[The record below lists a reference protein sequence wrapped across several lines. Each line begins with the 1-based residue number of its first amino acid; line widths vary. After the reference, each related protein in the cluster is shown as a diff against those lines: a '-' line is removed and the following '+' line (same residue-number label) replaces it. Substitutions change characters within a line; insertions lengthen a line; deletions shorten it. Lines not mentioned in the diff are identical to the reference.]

1 MYRMV
6 GRGGETSWLIAF
18 TSSWSALPMLS
29 LCLQGMQIELKA
41 SSIGPLCLQ
50 QFDRILVFSHFRLD
64 TFGHVTHKTHTANA
78 NWNVIMSNWFRVWQK
93 LQLTRRHQWVNCS
106 APATVPTAQISQTI
120 AACWSSLNIYRFL
133 SIIWMLM
140 FPFWFVHL
148 FTLSILDTTL
158 CQRRNFNDLLRCV
171 DFVALALFALDS
183 RLLIGVY
190 LRACLLLVTK
200 RFRMNALAL
209 YPSVLKRSSRR
220 SSSGSSNRNR
230 SQWEHLKLKLT
241 CCERVLNRCSSRRV
255 RRAKGGMRAEC
266 S

>member
-1 MYRMV
+1 
-6 GRGGETSWLIAF
+6 
-18 TSSWSALPMLS
+18 MLS

-106 APATVPTAQISQTI
+106 APATAPTAQISQTI
-120 AACWSSLNIYRFL
+120 AACWSCLYIYRLL
-133 SIIWMLM
+133 SIVLMLM

-220 SSSGSSNRNR
+220 SGSSGSSSSNRSR

-255 RRAKGGMRAEC
+255 RREKGGMRAEC

>member
-1 MYRMV
+1 M
-6 GRGGETSWLIAF
+6 GELFCASNSANSANF
-18 TSSWSALPMLS
+18 T
-29 LCLQGMQIELKA
+29 
-41 SSIGPLCLQ
+41 
-50 QFDRILVFSHFRLD
+50 
-64 TFGHVTHKTHTANA
+64 N
-78 NWNVIMSNWFRVWQK
+78 
-93 LQLTRRHQWVNCS
+93 NCS
-106 APATVPTAQISQTI
+106 M
-120 AACWSSLNIYRFL
+120 LKLFKYL
-133 SIIWMLM
+133 SILIDCSLMLM

-171 DFVALALFALDS
+171 DFVAVALFALDS

-220 SSSGSSNRNR
+220 SSSSGSTSSSNRNR

-255 RRAKGGMRAEC
+255 RREKGGMRAEC

>member
-1 MYRMV
+1 M
-6 GRGGETSWLIAF
+6 GELFCASNSANSANF
-18 TSSWSALPMLS
+18 T
-29 LCLQGMQIELKA
+29 
-41 SSIGPLCLQ
+41 
-50 QFDRILVFSHFRLD
+50 
-64 TFGHVTHKTHTANA
+64 N
-78 NWNVIMSNWFRVWQK
+78 
-93 LQLTRRHQWVNCS
+93 NCS
-106 APATVPTAQISQTI
+106 MLKSF
-120 AACWSSLNIYRFL
+120 IYL
-133 SIIWMLM
+133 SILIDCSLMLM

-171 DFVALALFALDS
+171 DFAALALFALDS
-183 RLLIGVY
+183 RLLICVY

-220 SSSGSSNRNR
+220 STSGSSSSSSNRNR

-255 RRAKGGMRAEC
+255 RREKGGMRAEC

>member
-1 MYRMV
+1 M
-6 GRGGETSWLIAF
+6 GELFCASNSANSANF
-18 TSSWSALPMLS
+18 T
-29 LCLQGMQIELKA
+29 
-41 SSIGPLCLQ
+41 
-50 QFDRILVFSHFRLD
+50 
-64 TFGHVTHKTHTANA
+64 N
-78 NWNVIMSNWFRVWQK
+78 
-93 LQLTRRHQWVNCS
+93 NCS
-106 APATVPTAQISQTI
+106 M
-120 AACWSSLNIYRFL
+120 LKLFKYL
-133 SIIWMLM
+133 SILIDYLNVNVS
-140 FPFWFVHL
+140 FDFFHL

-220 SSSGSSNRNR
+220 SSSSGSTSSSNRSR

-255 RRAKGGMRAEC
+255 RREKGGMRAEC

>member
-1 MYRMV
+1 M
-6 GRGGETSWLIAF
+6 SH
-18 TSSWSALPMLS
+18 
-29 LCLQGMQIELKA
+29 KA
-41 SSIGPLCLQ
+41 
-50 QFDRILVFSHFRLD
+50 
-64 TFGHVTHKTHTANA
+64 HTANA

-106 APATVPTAQISQTI
+106 APATAPTAQISQTI

-133 SIIWMLM
+133 SIILMLM
-140 FPFWFVHL
+140 FPLICSLVHT
-148 FTLSILDTTL
+148 FSILDTTL

-171 DFVALALFALDS
+171 DFVAVALFALDS
-183 RLLIGVY
+183 RLLICVY

-220 SSSGSSNRNR
+220 SSSGSTSSNRSR
-230 SQWEHLKLKLT
+230 SQWERLKLKLT

-255 RRAKGGMRAEC
+255 RREREAWGRSALSVYCHFRCFVLFISDFIFLPFAG
-266 S
+266 